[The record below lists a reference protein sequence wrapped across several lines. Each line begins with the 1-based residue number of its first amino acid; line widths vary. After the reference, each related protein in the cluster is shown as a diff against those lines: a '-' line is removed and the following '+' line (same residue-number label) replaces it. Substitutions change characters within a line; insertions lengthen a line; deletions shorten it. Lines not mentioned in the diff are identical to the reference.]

1 METENSRTA
10 KTLLKFVVLDKSL
23 LDGLL
28 SFSSEIKI
36 FDIIF
41 AGILLSPYNATF
53 KSKHQLCLSIMK
65 RFGFGQRV
73 METRILTEVEEM
85 ISKVREKQGRPFDM
99 RQLTTSCVANVIM
112 SMLFGRRFDHSD
124 VAFQQLVSNVHYLS
138 ANFSIALH
146 LFPVLRFLPPFKT
159 STAKKIKAVKSSL
172 DFVKNNIAACTQVC
186 GPLCFFANALR
197 CFSHFTRSTAKI

>member
-1 METENSRTA
+1 VESENSRTA
-10 KTLLKFVVLDKSL
+10 KTLLKFVVLYKSP

-28 SFSSEIKI
+28 FFSSEI

-53 KSKHQLCLSIMK
+53 KSKHQLCLAIMK

-85 ISKVREKQGRPFDM
+85 ISRVRERRGRPFDM
-99 RQLTTSCVANVIM
+99 RQLTTLCVANVIM

-124 VAFQQLVSNVHYLS
+124 VAFQQLVSNVQYLS
-138 ANFSIALH
+138 GNFSIALH
-146 LFPVLRFLPPFKT
+146 LFPVLRFLPHFKT

-186 GPLCFFANALR
+186 GPLCFCSCVALFFALQQID
-197 CFSHFTRSTAKI
+197 C